1 MATIATV
8 LLKGLQDEI
17 VGLYKPIIQAE
28 EVFLGAAS
36 RVTLIAQE
44 NEEIA
49 SLGELSEDRTVLYNA
64 ALIMR
69 QVLQRNLEATKLCR
83 IKPIDEKTIL
93 YLKAG
98 GDIDELVGRVSTV
111 PQDQKN
117 MREDL
122 SRMYAC
128 IYALVIKS

>member
-1 MATIATV
+1 MATIASV
-8 LLKGLQDEI
+8 LLRDVQNEI
-17 VGLYKPIIQAE
+17 VDLYKPIIQAE

-36 RVTLIAQE
+36 RVKLIAQE
-44 NEEIA
+44 NKEMA
-49 SLGELSEDRTVLYNA
+49 SRGELSEDRTVFYQV

-69 QVLQRNLEATKLCR
+69 RVLQRNLEATKLCR
-83 IKPIDEKTIL
+83 IKPIDEKTVL

-111 PQDQKN
+111 PQDQEN

-122 SRMYAC
+122 SRMRSC
-128 IYALVIKS
+128 LVKV